1 MEHAETAGNKIIF
14 SVWFGLLGLTV
25 LELILAYQELPL
37 GTMLSI
43 LMVLSVVKAAL
54 IIAYFMHLSLI
65 HI

>member
-25 LELILAYQELPL
+25 LELVLAYRDLP
-37 GTMLSI
+37 
-43 LMVLSVVKAAL
+43 
-54 IIAYFMHLSLI
+54 LSLI